1 MVESIKAGVA
11 IVFFI
16 VGHFDRRR
24 GLEDASSS
32 RVNVRQCHRQKKGLD
47 LSTRPNFSTSTL
59 MPPPHRFLAP
69 RLRGYVCRACL
80 SKSQVPRRQPPLWLS
95 RNASNDRGPPQSKGV
110 IRQVGLPE
118 PEPEIREFEQ
128 TADGTR
134 IEIRDDPL
142 KEIEDEIRD
151 IERQEGKSIEELV
164 GPFDFESFLED
175 DGEQTSYDPIMGD
188 SMAVV
193 TKRTEE
199 LEAMVER
206 INSISDFS
214 TLSTEDRSKL
224 REELLNFV
232 PAGISFPP

>member
-1 MVESIKAGVA
+1 
-11 IVFFI
+11 
-16 VGHFDRRR
+16 
-24 GLEDASSS
+24 
-32 RVNVRQCHRQKKGLD
+32 
-47 LSTRPNFSTSTL
+47 

-80 SKSQVPRRQPPLWLS
+80 SKSQVPRRQPSLWLS
-95 RNASNDRGPPQSKGV
+95 RRNASNARAPPQSKGV
-110 IRQVGLPE
+110 IRQVDLLE

-134 IEIRDDPL
+134 IEVRDDPL

-151 IERQEGKSIEELV
+151 IEKQEGKSIEELV
-164 GPFDFESFLED
+164 GPVDFESFLED
-175 DGEQTSYDPIMGD
+175 DAEQISYDPIMGD
-188 SMAVV
+188 TLAAV

-214 TLSTEDRSKL
+214 TLSTEGRSKL
-224 REELLNFV
+224 REELLNSV
-232 PAGISFPP
+232 AAGILYPLWNWKGSADSDLQMRIFYLQLYSVLCPRVIAQN

>member
-1 MVESIKAGVA
+1 V
-11 IVFFI
+11 
-16 VGHFDRRR
+16 
-24 GLEDASSS
+24 EDASSS
-32 RVNVRQCHRQKKGLD
+32 RSTVRRCHRREEKVLN

-59 MPPPHRFLAP
+59 MPPPHHFLAP

-80 SKSQVPRRQPPLWLS
+80 FKSQVPRRQPPLWLS

-110 IRQVGLPE
+110 IKQVDL

-134 IEIRDDPL
+134 IEIRDNPL

-164 GPFDFESFLED
+164 GPFDFESFLEN
-175 DGEQTSYDPIMGD
+175 DGEQISYDPIMGD
-188 SMAVV
+188 SMAAV

-199 LEAMVER
+199 LKAMVER

-224 REELLNFV
+224 REELLNSV
-232 PAGISFPP
+232 TAGIFPLWCWKGSVDHDLQMKIR